1 MKPSNETPRRGLVFS
16 FNARLTISSNDTP
29 KGGLSLFIGTKHDV
43 QNNDVPYFNLVK
55 NSSTSISS
63 IANKPSS
70 KSVLSLT
77 IK

>member
-1 MKPSNETPRRGLVFS
+1 MRHQGEDLVFS

-29 KGGLSLFIGTKHDV
+29 KGALSLFIGTKH
-43 QNNDVPYFNLVK
+43 DVPYFNLVK

>member
-1 MKPSNETPRRGLVFS
+1 MRHQGEDLVFS
-16 FNARLTISSNDTP
+16 FNARLTVSSNDTP

-43 QNNDVPYFNLVK
+43 PYFNLAK

>member
-1 MKPSNETPRRGLVFS
+1 MRHQGDDLVFS

>member
-1 MKPSNETPRRGLVFS
+1 MRHQGEDLVFS

-29 KGGLSLFIGTKHDV
+29 KRGLSLFIGTKHDV
-43 QNNDVPYFNLVK
+43 PYFNLAK